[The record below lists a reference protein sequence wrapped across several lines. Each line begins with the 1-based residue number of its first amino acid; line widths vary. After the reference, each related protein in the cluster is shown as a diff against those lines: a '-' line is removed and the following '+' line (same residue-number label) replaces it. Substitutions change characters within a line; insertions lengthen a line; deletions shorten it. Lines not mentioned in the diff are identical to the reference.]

1 MSALLELESLAV
13 RHGPTLLVDG
23 LSLRLERGQVHALV
37 GESGSGKTLSML
49 ALLELLP
56 AGLSA
61 SAARLSV
68 DGADVAWGTRA
79 HAALRGRTLAMML
92 QDPASALDPVM
103 RVGRQI
109 DEVLDLVKAAPARRD
124 ELLRAVGFP
133 EPLTVAAQYPHQLS
147 GGMRQRILLAACL
160 AAGPKVLVADEPTT
174 ALDAALRGGVLALLR
189 DLATKQGLG
198 VLVITHDLD
207 AARAIADEV
216 TVLYAGRV
224 VEQGP
229 TRRCLTTP
237 RHPYTSALLAARPGG
252 VGLPVPIPGT
262 IPPPGQ
268 WPAGCRFRPRCPG
281 ASATCD
287 GQPPLSA
294 GVACHHPLEPAP

>member
-1 MSALLELESLAV
+1 MPALLELDSLAV
-13 RHGPTLLVDG
+13 RHGPTPLVDG
-23 LSLRLERGQVHALV
+23 LSLRLERGRVHALV

-61 SAARLSV
+61 TAARLSIE
-68 DGADVAWGTRA
+68 GAEVAWGTRA

-109 DEVLDLVKAAPARRD
+109 DEVLETVAAKPARRD

-133 EPLTVAAQYPHQLS
+133 EPLAVAARYPHQLS
-147 GGMRQRILLAACL
+147 GGMRQRALLAACL

-189 DLATKQGLG
+189 DLAVKQGLG

-229 TRRCLTTP
+229 ARRGLTTP
-237 RHPYTSALLAARPGG
+237 RHPYTAALLAARPSGA
-252 VGLPVPIPGT
+252 GLPVPIPGT

-268 WPAGCRFRPRCPG
+268 WPVGCRFRPRCPR
-281 ASATCD
+281 ASAACE
-287 GQPPLSA
+287 GQPPLAA
-294 GVACHHPLEPAP
+294 GVACHHPLEAPP